1 MYSRGKVGLRGKY
14 LKGFLNGMVCPVFGT
29 NAEFR
34 IQDAGGSKM
43 KNTSANSHTPP
54 DGFVKNQPAD
64 EMVNDSLGTVDLADN
79 TGTDSEE
86 EAAKAGKGADR
97 DPAAHDKSEV
107 VVEKP

>member
-1 MYSRGKVGLRGKY
+1 MR
-14 LKGFLNGMVCPVFGT
+14 
-29 NAEFR
+29 
-34 IQDAGGSKM
+34 
-43 KNTSANSHTPP
+43 NTSANGNTPP

-86 EAAKAGKGADR
+86 EAAKAGKGAGR

-107 VVEKP
+107 AVERP